1 MGWTGWGKVG
11 VEVWGPA
18 RPRTHARPPSPLPSP
33 SHSLTLPARTTM
45 YLLAAIRAAS
55 SASEQICSFSQ
66 DTMWM
71 QYGNASTGARL
82 LPAS

>member
-1 MGWTGWGKVG
+1 
-11 VEVWGPA
+11 
-18 RPRTHARPPSPLPSP
+18 
-33 SHSLTLPARTTM
+33 M